1 MRVGFSLRTGRWHAG
16 GACEDGRVTAP
27 DIRLIAVD
35 MDGTL
40 LLPDGSVPDALWP
53 LLDRLR
59 ERGIAFA
66 PASGRQL
73 ATLQATFAHVEGE
86 LDYIAENGAYVVRG
100 EVEVSSDAV
109 APGVVASVISRLR
122 TLVAGGT
129 LHAGLV
135 VCGKASAYI
144 EDTEPA
150 FLAEVEKYYAKL
162 QIVDDLT
169 AIDDQVLKLAIYDFD
184 GGEEHTAPAFDDL
197 RGAQQVVVSGPHWV
211 DIMNATVNK
220 GVALRN
226 LQAALGVTPAQ
237 TAAFG
242 DYLNDIE
249 LLQAADWSYAM
260 AGAHDEVVAV
270 ARYRAPS
277 NADAGVLTVI
287 EELLAGPGR
296 LAG

>member
-1 MRVGFSLRTGRWHAG
+1 MT
-16 GACEDGRVTAP
+16 P

-40 LLPDGSVPDALWP
+40 LLPDGTIPPATWP
-53 LLDRLR
+53 LLQRLR

-73 ATLQATFAHVEGE
+73 ATLQAMFGHVDAE

-100 EVEVSSDAV
+100 DTEVSSDAMDPAV
-109 APGVVASVISRLR
+109 AASVTVRLR
-122 TLVAGGT
+122 ELVAGGVVR
-129 LHAGLV
+129 AGLV
-135 VCGKASAYI
+135 VCGKTSAYI
-144 EDTEPA
+144 ESTAAE
-150 FLAEVEKYYAKL
+150 FLAEAEKYYAKL
-162 QIVDDLT
+162 EVVPDLL
-169 AIDDQVLKLAIYDFD
+169 AVRDQVLKLAIYDVD
-184 GGEEHTAPAFDDL
+184 GGEAHTAPAFADL
-197 RGAQQVVVSGPHWV
+197 RATHQVVVSGEHWV

-237 TAAFG
+237 TMAFG

-260 AGAHDEVVAV
+260 DDAHPDVAAI
-270 ARYRAPS
+270 ARFRAPS
-277 NADAGVLTVI
+277 NADAGVLRVI
-287 EELLAGPGR
+287 EELLAR
-296 LAG
+296 A